1 MATGDGRKSPANFAR
16 LQSNRVCDWTEHDC
30 GVRLLLCVQRTVS
43 AQLFRVAHSLGGL
56 LFGGAPNGA
65 ELAGFVFVSTHTGY
79 CGDYRRQNRIPMAIV
94 RHAWIAAGDA
104 NRRLL
109 PLLRFG
115 WGEDMPAGIT
125 IGHFAFFRREA
136 DTLLWPRVTTYLNG

>member
-94 RHAWIAAGDA
+94 RHAWM
-104 NRRLL
+104 
-109 PLLRFG
+109 PLVTRIVGYFPCFDLDGARICQRELQLVTLRFS
-115 WGEDMPAGIT
+115 DA
-125 IGHFAFFRREA
+125 RRTRCFGQE
-136 DTLLWPRVTTYLNG
+136 